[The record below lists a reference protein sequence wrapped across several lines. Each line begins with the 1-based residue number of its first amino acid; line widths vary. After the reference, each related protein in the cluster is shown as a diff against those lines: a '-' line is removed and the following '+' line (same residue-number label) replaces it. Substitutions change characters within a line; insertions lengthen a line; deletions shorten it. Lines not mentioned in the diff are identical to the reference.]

1 MSLGMRYRWV
11 VLAGCVLAYATSHLT
26 RWSYTGFAVYISAD
40 LHLDK
45 AALGLLGA
53 AFFYPYALAQVPWGR
68 LTDRIGGRYVISLGV
83 VGVAALLGL
92 FATARTLGEA
102 VGWRVGIGVLAACGF
117 VPIAGLLARWFE
129 PPERGVANGVY
140 YGLGGGLGE
149 GAAFLLL
156 PVIGIYFLNRSD
168 LATPDWRGAMIV
180 MAVCIGAIGI
190 LCCLLLRSAPEAGLR
205 LAASDPGPQASGVDR
220 RDMLRDPILWLLG
233 LYFAAGIVALR
244 LIPGWL
250 PMYAAD
256 LYRLQWGYGQEAA
269 LTAGGMIGGLYVLGH
284 VAGSPIV
291 GRLSDRLLKHGVNR
305 VAVAAIGLVVSMLGF
320 GLLAGPIPSPWAL
333 GGLAL
338 VIGVALHAFPLINA
352 AAAERWGVRR
362 AGESLGWINMV
373 GQLAG
378 AVSLSLSGY
387 VGMSFASR
395 SGDPLAEYAGIW
407 YLGAASCAVGALA
420 GWVAHRRVQARPP
433 C

>member
-1 MSLGMRYRWV
+1 
-11 VLAGCVLAYATSHLT
+11 
-26 RWSYTGFAVYISAD
+26 
-40 LHLDK
+40 
-45 AALGLLGA
+45 
-53 AFFYPYALAQVPWGR
+53 
-68 LTDRIGGRYVISLGV
+68 
-83 VGVAALLGL
+83 
-92 FATARTLGEA
+92 
-102 VGWRVGIGVLAACGF
+102 
-117 VPIAGLLARWFE
+117 
-129 PPERGVANGVY
+129 
-140 YGLGGGLGE
+140 
-149 GAAFLLL
+149 
-156 PVIGIYFLNRSD
+156 
-168 LATPDWRGAMIV
+168 
-180 MAVCIGAIGI
+180 
-190 LCCLLLRSAPEAGLR
+190 
-205 LAASDPGPQASGVDR
+205 
-220 RDMLRDPILWLLG
+220 MLRDPILWLLG

-284 VAGSPIV
+284 VAGSPVV
-291 GRLSDRLLKHGVNR
+291 GRLSDRLLGHGVNR

-320 GLLAGPIPSPWAL
+320 GLLAGPIPYPWAL

-395 SGDPLAEYAGIW
+395 SRDPLAEYAGIW

>member
-1 MSLGMRYRWV
+1 
-11 VLAGCVLAYATSHLT
+11 
-26 RWSYTGFAVYISAD
+26 
-40 LHLDK
+40 
-45 AALGLLGA
+45 
-53 AFFYPYALAQVPWGR
+53 
-68 LTDRIGGRYVISLGV
+68 
-83 VGVAALLGL
+83 
-92 FATARTLGEA
+92 
-102 VGWRVGIGVLAACGF
+102 
-117 VPIAGLLARWFE
+117 
-129 PPERGVANGVY
+129 
-140 YGLGGGLGE
+140 
-149 GAAFLLL
+149 
-156 PVIGIYFLNRSD
+156 
-168 LATPDWRGAMIV
+168 
-180 MAVCIGAIGI
+180 
-190 LCCLLLRSAPEAGLR
+190 
-205 LAASDPGPQASGVDR
+205 
-220 RDMLRDPILWLLG
+220 MLRDPILWLLG

-269 LTAGGMIGGLYVLGH
+269 LTAGGLIGGLYVLGH

-420 GWVAHRRVQARPP
+420 GWVAHRRMQARPP